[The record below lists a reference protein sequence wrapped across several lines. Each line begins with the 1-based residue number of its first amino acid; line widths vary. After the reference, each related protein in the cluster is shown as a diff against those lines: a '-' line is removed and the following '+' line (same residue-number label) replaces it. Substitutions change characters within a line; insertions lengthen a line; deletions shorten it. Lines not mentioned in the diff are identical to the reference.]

1 LYFERGTN
9 KNCWY
14 YRLFS
19 IMLTHN
25 PYNNNNKKQPF
36 RSANDGNKSTGAV
49 VENAAASITQT
60 SLAYRTLS
68 SVDDK
73 NNESSSLRESA
84 AMEKSLSG
92 WLDRRILDYQA
103 RLHPG
108 TTIATLTSKALQRAI
123 LQQQQDL
130 LDASV
135 RQQQELILLQR
146 LICSRSAAR
155 TSFPGDGDDDKRL
168 LLRQEAL
175 QSRNRQVTLAL
186 EQSRKLDDVRHNLR
200 TTAEKCRLLQRENRT
215 QHERRE
221 QQQNKEGE
229 PRTSRLS
236 KENIVLKRAM
246 ADLLAGSDL
255 DWYPDIRLRQIMAR
269 ITDEGDKC

>member
-1 LYFERGTN
+1 
-9 KNCWY
+9 
-14 YRLFS
+14 
-19 IMLTHN
+19 MLTHN
-25 PYNNNNKKQPF
+25 PYNNNDKKQPF
-36 RSANDGNKSTGAV
+36 TSANDRKAKSTVTLVESAAV
-49 VENAAASITQT
+49 SITQT

-68 SVDDK
+68 SVDVEI
-73 NNESSSLRESA
+73 NESSSLRESA
-84 AMEKSLSG
+84 VMEKSLSG

-108 TTIATLTSKALQRAI
+108 TTIEEDSPTLTSKALQRAI

-135 RQQQELILLQR
+135 RQQQELLLLQR
-146 LICSRSAAR
+146 LVCSRSAVR
-155 TSFPGDGDDDKRL
+155 TSFPVDGDDDKRL

-186 EQSRKLDDVRHNLR
+186 EQSRKLDDLRHNRR
-200 TTAEKCRLLQRENRT
+200 TAAEKCRLLQQENRT
-215 QHERRE
+215 LGNNLQHERRE

-229 PRTSRLS
+229 PQTCRLL

-246 ADLLAGSDL
+246 TDLLAGSDL

-269 ITDEGDKC
+269 ITDEGDSS